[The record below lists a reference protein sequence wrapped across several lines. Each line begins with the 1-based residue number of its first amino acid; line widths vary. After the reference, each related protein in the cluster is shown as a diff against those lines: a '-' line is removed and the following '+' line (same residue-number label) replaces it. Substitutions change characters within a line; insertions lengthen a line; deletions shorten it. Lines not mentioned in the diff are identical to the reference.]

1 MRPAP
6 CIRGR
11 ADGEQCDGRE
21 SPCRREPESCQAQST
36 CTPPEALVA
45 TLSAPAEGLD
55 KLGAGGEDIGAQLIL
70 TTIAGGSVCCAEV
83 FIANLSRLSL
93 ACLRG
98 HSPTTNAV
106 NFHDRGS
113 WDQRGRRSSTGTC
126 VTPVG

>member
-36 CTPPEALVA
+36 CTPPKALVA
-45 TLSAPAEGLD
+45 TAPAEGLD
-55 KLGAGGEDIGAQLIL
+55 KRGAGGEHIRAQLIL
-70 TTIAGGSVCCAEV
+70 TTIAGGSDCCSEV

-93 ACLRG
+93 VKQIRAAC
-98 HSPTTNAV
+98 HSTSTNAV
-106 NFHDRGS
+106 NFH
-113 WDQRGRRSSTGTC
+113 
-126 VTPVG
+126 

>member
-1 MRPAP
+1 MRSAP

-55 KLGAGGEDIGAQLIL
+55 KLGAGGGHRRATHPYHDC
-70 TTIAGGSVCCAEV
+70 GGSVCCAEV

-93 ACLRG
+93 AGPRG
-98 HSPTTNAV
+98 HSPTTTAV
-106 NFHDRGS
+106 NFHDRGTC
-113 WDQRGRRSSTGTC
+113 DQRGRRSSTGTC

>member
-6 CIRGR
+6 CIRGL

-70 TTIAGGSVCCAEV
+70 TTIAGARSVAPRC
-83 FIANLSRLSL
+83 S
-93 ACLRG
+93 
-98 HSPTTNAV
+98 SPTCLGCPWQVPRPFSNYE
-106 NFHDRGS
+106 
-113 WDQRGRRSSTGTC
+113 RRKF
-126 VTPVG
+126 P